1 MKVSLLVATYNRP
14 DALAVYLDS
23 VRYQKVLPD
32 EVIIG
37 DDGSGEETKQM
48 IEKIKKDF
56 PIPLT
61 HLWQEDKGFRLAM
74 MRNKCVAQA
83 KGEYIIETDGDI
95 FLHPMFIHDHL
106 RLAQKGVYLKGS
118 RVNLGRKLS
127 DEICASRQ
135 YRKIYPWS
143 RGIEAKA
150 ENAFRF
156 AKLSLFLAPRYRKKQ
171 SPALGANMSFWRED
185 FIAVNGYDEFFE
197 GWGSEDEELVYR
209 LQKLGLSK
217 RYLKF
222 AGIVYHLWHEDKHM
236 YNKEKNFEY
245 MRMQKSN
252 NVIRSKQGISQ
263 YL

>member
-1 MKVSLLVATYNRP
+1 MKVSLIVATYNRP

-23 VRYQKVLPD
+23 VRYQSVLPD

-37 DDGSGEETKQM
+37 DDGSKEDTRIM
-48 IEKIKKDF
+48 IEEIKKDF
-56 PIPLT
+56 PVPII
-61 HLWQEDKGFRLAM
+61 HVWQEDNGFRLAM
-74 MRNKCVAQA
+74 MRNKCVAKA

-106 RLAQKGVYLKGS
+106 RLAQKGIYVKGG
-118 RVNLGRKLS
+118 RVNLGKKLS
-127 DEICASRQ
+127 DEICASRKS
-135 YRKIYPWS
+135 RRIYPWT

-150 ENAFRF
+150 ENGFRF
-156 AKLSLFLAPRYRKKQ
+156 NLLSLYLAPRYRRNH
-171 SPALGANMSFWRED
+171 SSALGANMSFWRDD
-185 FIAVNGYDEFFE
+185 FIKVNGYDEFFE
-197 GWGSEDEELVYR
+197 GWGGEDVD
-209 LQKLGLSK
+209 LGNRFQMAGLDK

-245 MRMQKSN
+245 MHEQRDNKT
-252 NVIRSKQGISQ
+252 IRPAHGIDQ